1 MNDVVT
7 FGLVSLVAAG
17 ILFAFWLVFKPH
29 ETSSTRAKEKSLAN
43 PATRKSQM
51 ASQEEPERK
60 RQGSEGLRKEVAPA
74 PEHLLKMSSPTHSL
88 GTESPRDPFYTRWQ
102 IVAAEMGLREVES
115 NKPDSNVVGEYRN
128 HRIEVTY
135 HSGTVFYDDS
145 ESARAS
151 FTIFRVGFE
160 NPFDVDLRLGP
171 VASRQRIYPERI
183 RIGSPGFEDE
193 YVAGNKEDYIQSIFD
208 SDICTQIL
216 KLRGRV
222 PLFSMWTTKD
232 GKGWQLS
239 TETYSHIQEVKNDPD
254 RFRLIIDVLV
264 NLAEKIEKNPP
275 LAIPLARALIQ
286 EQKEAKKDSQD
297 EPVNRENVLSGAQ
310 GLKG

>member
-1 MNDVVT
+1 
-7 FGLVSLVAAG
+7 
-17 ILFAFWLVFKPH
+17 
-29 ETSSTRAKEKSLAN
+29 
-43 PATRKSQM
+43 
-51 ASQEEPERK
+51 
-60 RQGSEGLRKEVAPA
+60 
-74 PEHLLKMSSPTHSL
+74 
-88 GTESPRDPFYTRWQ
+88 
-102 IVAAEMGLREVES
+102 MGLREVKNNEP
-115 NKPDSNVVGEYRN
+115 NSNVVGEYRN

-135 HSGTVFYDDS
+135 HSGRVFLEDS
-145 ESARAS
+145 ESS
-151 FTIFRVGFE
+151 NTFFTIFRVGFE
-160 NPFDVDLRLGP
+160 NSFDVDLRLGP

-183 RIGSPGFEDE
+183 RIDSPGFEDE

-264 NLAEKIEKNPP
+264 DLAEKIEKNPP

-297 EPVNRENVLSGAQ
+297 EPVNRENVLSGAR